1 MAVFNTPAD
10 VSTGT
15 NLTASLWNDQ
25 LGGNGSVRYL
35 YDTQNTVISNTLSRN
50 VILRKSTNT
59 VLALGGNSDIA
70 FDTIVTEF
78 TNEQLNFPITTPVTA
93 VPFPTSGM
101 YLATFS
107 MRFSVASTITVRFT
121 VNNNVGG
128 VIAQQNA
135 LAYPANANHISTAIL
150 SSEIAGMTVTIN
162 VLSSAAGTITAAAP
176 TSTVD
181 GNMMLKIVKL
191 NVG

>member
-1 MAVFNTPAD
+1 MAIFTPPAD

-35 YDTQNTVISNTLSRN
+35 YDTQNTVVSNALSRN

-59 VLALGGNSDIA
+59 VLAAGGNSDIA
-70 FDTIVTEF
+70 FDTIIIVYA
-78 TNEQLNFPITTPVTA
+78 NDQLNFPITTSVTA
-93 VPFPTSGM
+93 VPFPTAGM

-107 MRFSVASTITVRFT
+107 MRFTVASTITVRFT
-121 VNNNVGG
+121 VNNG
-128 VIAQQNA
+128 VNSIAQQNQI
-135 LAYPANANHISTAIL
+135 AYPANANIISTAIL
-150 SSEIAGMTVTIN
+150 SSESSGCTVTIN

-176 TSTVD
+176 TGTVD

-191 NVG
+191 NAG